1 MRLILLTSLLTIP
14 ACMGGERADTGQC
27 PAGETC
33 SPATPNG
40 LEFVGTELADSSN
53 LVGPAA
59 TAIGGTQEVDLEYNP
74 GTGIFEQLD
83 LPYQVDDDGGI
94 GVRFDHQNGS
104 IVTVRGVGSR
114 TNYLRITD
122 TNGELY
128 DRKELAGAKLDTI
141 ALVPADGET
150 VPDGASLVFA
160 AGHVDVGVG
169 LWGAVQESGGPV
181 EERIVDTS
189 LIASL
194 ASATQPSWDQL
205 ELANANAGTY
215 SLAVTA
221 GDVATTNLDVTVVDA
236 PDAMIS
242 DDPPATILPS
252 GNQLVCFDATN
263 AGRYVVGLSWSYTV
277 DGQAEPGAE
286 NCIEVTTAKTSGS
299 VTVVASAGGQTASA
313 VLTVSNQ
320 GDDDARARKPQPA
333 LRPTAGE
340 RAAM

>member
-1 MRLILLTSLLTIP
+1 
-14 ACMGGERADTGQC
+14 MGGERADTGQC

-33 SPATPNG
+33 SPATPFG
-40 LEFVGTELADSSN
+40 LQFVGTQLADSSN

-74 GTGIFEQLD
+74 GTGFVEQLD
-83 LPYQVDDDGGI
+83 LPYLVDDDGGI
-94 GVRFDHQNGS
+94 GIRFDHQNGS

-122 TNGELY
+122 TSGELY

-150 VPDGASLVFA
+150 VPDGSAIVFA
-160 AGHVDVGVG
+160 AGHVDVGIG
-169 LWGAVQESGGPV
+169 LWGAVQESTGPD

-189 LIASL
+189 LVASL

-221 GDVATTNLDVTVVDA
+221 GDVATTNLDVTVVDG
-236 PDAMIS
+236 PDAMIT
-242 DDPPATILPS
+242 DDPPATILPA
-252 GNQLVCFDATN
+252 GDQLVCFEATN
-263 AGRYVVGLSWSYTV
+263 AGRYVVGLAWSYTV
-277 DGQAEPGAE
+277 DGQAAPGAK

-299 VTVVASAGGQTASA
+299 VTVVASAGGQTASV
-313 VLTVSNQ
+313 VLIVSNES
-320 GDDDARARKPQPA
+320 DDARARKPQPR